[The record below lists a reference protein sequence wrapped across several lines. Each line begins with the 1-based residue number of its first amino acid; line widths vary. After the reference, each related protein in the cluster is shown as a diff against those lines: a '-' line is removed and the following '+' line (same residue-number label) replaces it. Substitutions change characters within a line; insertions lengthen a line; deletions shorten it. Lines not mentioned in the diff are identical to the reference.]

1 MTTNEVK
8 LGRAKK
14 CGRILF
20 AVADALGTA
29 GKFCAKTSIVILGV
43 GVAAAVGADIAQKYV
58 NKYKNRVR
66 TEKRN

>member
-1 MTTNEVK
+1 MTTNEIK

-29 GKFCAKTSIVILGV
+29 GKFCAKTGIVILGI
-43 GVAAAVGADIAQKYV
+43 GVLAAVGADIAQKRV
-58 NKYKNRVR
+58 NKYKNKIR
-66 TEKRN
+66 TEKV

>member
-1 MTTNEVK
+1 MTTSEVK

-29 GKFCAKTSIVILGV
+29 GKFCAQTGIVILGV
-43 GVAAAVGADIAQKYV
+43 GVVAAVGADIAQKCV
-58 NKYKNRVR
+58 NKYKNKIR
-66 TEKRN
+66 TEKI